1 MRADSSIA
9 GVRDLRGKTILVA
22 RAAAAH
28 GNVLEHL
35 ADAGLKPKDV
45 KLVFLQPADA
55 LSAFANGQGDAWV
68 IWDPYTAQ
76 ANLTLKVRS
85 IGAAYNGYQFGS
97 ASVEALSDPQRNAA
111 LSDLLVR
118 YARAA
123 QWAREHPEQWAR
135 KYSAA
140 VGLTVPISTLA
151 QSRIHR
157 LPISLDDKVVAAE
170 QRLADLF
177 ASADQIPEAPD
188 FVKWVDRR
196 FNSVLASEQHEVPT
210 TRR

>member
-1 MRADSSIA
+1 MAKGS
-9 GVRDLRGKTILVA
+9 
-22 RAAAAH
+22 AAH
-28 GNVLEHL
+28 ANVLEHL
-35 ADAGLKPKDV
+35 ADARLKPKDV

-85 IGAAYNGYQFGS
+85 IGSADNGYQFGS
-97 ASVEALSDPQRNAA
+97 ASVKALTDPKRNSA

-118 YARAA
+118 YERAA
-123 QWAREHPEQWAR
+123 QWARANPEQWAE

-140 VGLTVPISTLA
+140 VGLNVTISSLA
-151 QSRIHR
+151 QSRLRR
-157 LPISLDDKVVAAE
+157 LPVPLDDKVVAAE

-177 ASADQIPEAPD
+177 ATADQIPEAPD

-196 FNSVLASEQHEVPT
+196 FNSVLPVSST
-210 TRR
+210 T